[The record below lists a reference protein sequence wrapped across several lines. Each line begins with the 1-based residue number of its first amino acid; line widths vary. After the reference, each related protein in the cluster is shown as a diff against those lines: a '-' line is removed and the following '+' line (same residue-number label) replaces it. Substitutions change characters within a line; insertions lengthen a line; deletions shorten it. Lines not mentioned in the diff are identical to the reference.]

1 MKKWFIY
8 TLVAVLISVGAQS
21 SFPAAFHVKASN
33 KVSLKT
39 AQEQTIIRH
48 IVQENDVFVECMV
61 PGVSFTGATK
71 GARKGKIVVFVDGLR
86 KAEYHTAA
94 FIMKDVPRGSHLVKV
109 EIYNQKNKSLGISR
123 NFYVTIS

>member
-1 MKKWFIY
+1 MKKWIIY
-8 TLVAVLISVGAQS
+8 TLSAVLVSGGILS
-21 SFPAAFHVKASN
+21 SFPGIFHADATHN
-33 KVSLKT
+33 VSLKT
-39 AQEQTIIRH
+39 AKEQTIIRH

-71 GARKGKIVVFVDGLR
+71 GARRGKIVVFIDGFR

-94 FIMKDVPRGSHLVKV
+94 FIMKDVPKGSHLVKV
-109 EIYNQKNKSLGISR
+109 EIYNQKNKSFGISR